1 MCPLSRD
8 SVGGVNDIQREFLE
22 SLVLDFACAKIAEM
36 PLIALCKI
44 LLGCFI

>member
-1 MCPLSRD
+1 M
-8 SVGGVNDIQREFLE
+8 GGVNDIQREFLE

-44 LLGCFI
+44 LLGYFI